1 MTDPPFTNFG
11 RWCGPCKMMSETL
24 EVVGPKMKD
33 EIRIFKID
41 SDKYP
46 SLMTKFGVNGLPTL
60 ILFKEGKELNR
71 IEGVLP
77 PEPLMQQV
85 RYWLDGWEMSNEN
98 RREQAPAPSAD
109 ACKPPPKDA
118 CDPPAQDACKPPPRD
133 SCAPPSQQ

>member
-1 MTDPPFTNFG
+1 
-11 RWCGPCKMMSETL
+11 
-24 EVVGPKMKD
+24 
-33 EIRIFKID
+33 
-41 SDKYP
+41 
-46 SLMTKFGVNGLPTL
+46 MTKFGVNGLPTL